1 MSRPEPLTGPQRRR
15 LRALAHDSQ
24 PVAQLGRHGLS
35 EAFLAELDRAL
46 AEHELI
52 KVRLRGAEREEREMV
67 VNELGER
74 LGCAPV
80 GLVGQVAILYRPA
93 AEPERRRIALD
104 GAAARG
110 GR

>member
-1 MSRPEPLTGPQRRR
+1 
-15 LRALAHDSQ
+15 
-24 PVAQLGRHGLS
+24 VAQLGRHGLS

-46 AEHELI
+46 AEHELV

-67 VNELGER
+67 VTELGER

-93 AEPERRRIALD
+93 AEPQRRRIALD
-104 GAAARG
+104 RAAARG
-110 GR
+110 ER